1 MGRLPLAGAVIARP
15 ARRSGPLLAV
25 GSLLRVLLGSARLPN
40 ASRTRRAIRT
50 CRSVTVV
57 AAVGALSALAPSVAN
72 AAGESYV
79 SMGDSYTSGPGIAP
93 YVTTTA
99 PIGCFQSHANYPRL
113 VASALGLSLVD
124 RSCGG
129 AATENFEHEQVLG
142 FPPPA
147 GTLNNPPQF
156 NALSASTN
164 VVTVSMGGNDGG
176 LFAKIVG
183 GCNFFDKGQPNV
195 GTPCK
200 DHLEGEVK
208 AIREFFQPK
217 QEAAMAEIH
226 VLAPNAKVF
235 VVGYPDITPANG
247 YCPEAMPWTTG
258 DMRWFRNEVQ
268 IPGNETL
275 KHEAQNTG
283 AVFVNTFTN
292 SIGHDVCERPGVR
305 WIEPLFGSLTGV
317 AVHPNA
323 MGEEQDALQVEKVMV
338 QNGVN

>member
-1 MGRLPLAGAVIARP
+1 MSARRMERLPLAGAVIARP
-15 ARRSGPLLAV
+15 ARVLGPLLAV
-25 GSLLRVLLGSARLPN
+25 GSLLRVLLDSARLAN

-57 AAVGALSALAPSVAN
+57 AAVGALSAFAPSVAN

-79 SMGDSYTSGPGIAP
+79 SMGDSYTAGPGILP
-93 YVTTTA
+93 YSTTA
-99 PIGCFQSHANYPRL
+99 PPGCGQSQANYPHL
-113 VASALGLSLVD
+113 VASALSLSLTDV
-124 RSCGG
+124 SCGG
-129 AATENFEHEQVLG
+129 AATVNFEKEQVLQ
-142 FPPPA
+142 FPP
-147 GTLNNPPQF
+147 NNPPQF
-156 NALSASTN
+156 NALSATTE
-164 VVTVSMGGNDGG
+164 VVTVGMGGNDGG
-176 LFAKIVG
+176 LFGTLVK
-183 GCNFFDKGQPNV
+183 GCTGLDFGQPNV
-195 GTPCK
+195 GAPCK
-200 DHLEGEVK
+200 EHFEGFVK
-208 AIREFFQPK
+208 ATREEFQPI
-217 QEAAMAEIH
+217 QEAALAEIH

-275 KHEAQNTG
+275 KHEAANTG
-283 AVFVNTFTN
+283 AVFVNTFAN

-338 QNGVN
+338 QNGVS

>member
-1 MGRLPLAGAVIARP
+1 
-15 ARRSGPLLAV
+15 
-25 GSLLRVLLGSARLPN
+25 
-40 ASRTRRAIRT
+40 
-50 CRSVTVV
+50 
-57 AAVGALSALAPSVAN
+57 
-72 AAGESYV
+72 
-79 SMGDSYTSGPGIAP
+79 MGDSYTAGPGIEP
-93 YVTTTA
+93 YSTATA
-99 PIGCFQSHANYPRL
+99 PIGCFQSQANYPHL
-113 VASALGLSLVD
+113 VASALGLSLID

-129 AATENFEHEQVLG
+129 AATENFEKEQVLT
-142 FPPPA
+142 FPPF
-147 GTLNNPPQF
+147 TTNNPRQF

-176 LFAKIVG
+176 LFGTLVRDCTG
-183 GCNFFDKGQPNV
+183 LDKGQPNV

-200 DHLEGEVK
+200 DHLEGFVK
-208 AIREFFQPK
+208 LTREIYQPK

-235 VVGYPDITPANG
+235 VVGYPDITPATG

-275 KHEAQNTG
+275 KREAQNTG
-283 AVFVNTFTN
+283 AVYVNTFTN

-338 QNGVN
+338 QNGV

>member
-1 MGRLPLAGAVIARP
+1 M
-15 ARRSGPLLAV
+15 
-25 GSLLRVLLGSARLPN
+25 
-40 ASRTRRAIRT
+40 T
-50 CRSVTVV
+50 
-57 AAVGALSALAPSVAN
+57 APFGCGQSVAN
-72 AAGESYV
+72 
-79 SMGDSYTSGPGIAP
+79 
-93 YVTTTA
+93 
-99 PIGCFQSHANYPRL
+99 YPHL
-113 VASALGLSLVD
+113 VASALGLSLTD

-142 FPPPA
+142 FPP
-147 GTLNNPPQF
+147 NNPPQF

-183 GCNFFDKGQPNV
+183 GCNFFDKGKPNV

-200 DHLEGEVK
+200 EHLEGAVK
-208 AIREFFQPK
+208 AIREFFQPL
-217 QEAAMAEIH
+217 QEAAMAKIH

-235 VVGYPDITPANG
+235 VVGYPDITPADG
-247 YCPEAMPWTTG
+247 YCPNAMPWTTG

-275 KHEAQNTG
+275 KREAQNTG
-283 AVFVNTFTN
+283 AVYVNTFTN

-305 WIEPLFGSLTGV
+305 WIEPFEGSLTGV
-317 AVHPNA
+317 PVHPNA